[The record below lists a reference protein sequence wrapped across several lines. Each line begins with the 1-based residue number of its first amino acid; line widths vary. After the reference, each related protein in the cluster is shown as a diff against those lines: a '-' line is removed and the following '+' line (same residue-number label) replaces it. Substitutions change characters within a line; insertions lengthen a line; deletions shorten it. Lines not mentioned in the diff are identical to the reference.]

1 MEIKKLDY
9 VVGNDGKKNFLML
22 VNHVADGIVSGVL
35 DVGRAYTPKNAEFK
49 IKQVIAVLGPKPAVG
64 SSYGCIIEPYVSTSV
79 HPDWG
84 NVHWHKY
91 MPVAEK
97 KQIKLALDNTAKRL
111 NTAKLFGFVEQGAL
125 ELEVKPAK
133 GKYTG
138 MYHFYQKGDK
148 ASDRMVLRPQDGTP
162 LDYVILHEAGHGVW
176 YRLLS
181 PKVHARWVK
190 LYHNYTKVQDFD
202 LTDINRLRDQ
212 YLEDS
217 IHIRDFR
224 GQLPEDD
231 VLLFDSLISTLSGN
245 TRLTA
250 KHLDL
255 LADQQELESVK
266 DVWPQHVEDSDFEIA
281 ITEYATKNVEELFA
295 EAFAFKM
302 LGQKLP
308 KRIDA
313 VMEKTLE
320 HARQAL

>member
-9 VVGNDGKKNFLML
+9 VVGTDGKKNFLMQVHS
-22 VNHVADGIVSGVL
+22 VNDGLVSGVL
-35 DVGRAYTPKNAEFK
+35 DAERAYAPKNAEFK
-49 IKQVIAVLGPKPAVG
+49 LKQILAVLGPKPVSG
-64 SSYGCIIEPYVSTSV
+64 NIYGCNVEPYTSTSV
-79 HPDWG
+79 HSDWG
-84 NVHWHKY
+84 NVHWHRV
-91 MPVAEK
+91 MTPEEK
-97 KQIKLALDNTAKRL
+97 KQIRAALDATSKKL
-111 NTAKLFGFVEQGAL
+111 ITAKLFEFAEQGAL
-125 ELEVKPAK
+125 EIEIRPAK

-138 MYHFYQKGDK
+138 MYHFKHKGDK
-148 ASDRMVLRPQDGTP
+148 PADRMILRPQDGTP
-162 LDYVILHEAGHGVW
+162 LDYVVLHEAGHGVW
-176 YRLLS
+176 YRMLS

-202 LTDINRLRDQ
+202 SADIKRLCDQ

-231 VLLFDSLISTLSGN
+231 VLLFDSLVSTLCSN
-245 TRLTA
+245 TRLNI

-255 LADQQELESVK
+255 LADQHELESLR

-281 ITEYATKNVEELFA
+281 ITEYGTKNVEELFA
-295 EAFAFKM
+295 EAFAFHM

-308 KRIDA
+308 KRVAA

-320 HARQAL
+320 HARTS